1 MIKIDYVTVVCFLA
15 WPWNESE
22 ACVDLVLIETSLL
35 SYVNDAV
42 LVLISRNLHKKS
54 SEVSIK
60 TVSLKACGN

>member
-1 MIKIDYVTVVCFLA
+1 M
-15 WPWNESE
+15 PWHEIE

-42 LVLISRNLHKKS
+42 LLLISRNLHEKS

-60 TVSLKACGN
+60 TASFRACRN

>member
-1 MIKIDYVTVVCFLA
+1 MIKVDYFTVVCSLTG
-15 WPWNESE
+15 PWHEIE

-42 LVLISRNLHKKS
+42 LVLISRNFHKKS

-60 TVSLKACGN
+60 TVSFKA

>member
-1 MIKIDYVTVVCFLA
+1 MKIDYFTVVCFLA

-22 ACVDLVLIETSLL
+22 AFVDLVLIETSLL
-35 SYVNDAV
+35 SYVNYAV

-60 TVSLKACGN
+60 TVSFKACRN